1 MKTYI
6 IPEISV
12 RAILTNTFLCASVQ
26 INKGTN
32 GIINK
37 PISNGDGSGA
47 V

>member
-32 GIINK
+32 GIIN
-37 PISNGDGSGA
+37 PHSNGDGSGA